1 MKNKIIECLNNE
13 CGGPNLENMIGI
25 GLSIAAFTALSQLR
39 NSIYNYIARAMSC
52 AVHIWNV

>member
-1 MKNKIIECLNNE
+1 MRDRIKNCLNNE

-25 GLSIAAFTALSQLR
+25 GTSIAAFVALSRLR
-39 NSIYNYIARAMSC
+39 DAVYNYVAEAMGC